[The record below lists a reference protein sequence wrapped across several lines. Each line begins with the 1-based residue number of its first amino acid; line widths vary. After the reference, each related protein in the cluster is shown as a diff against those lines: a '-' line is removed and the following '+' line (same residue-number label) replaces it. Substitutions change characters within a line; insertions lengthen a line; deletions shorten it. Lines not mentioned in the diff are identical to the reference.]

1 MHEPPVLP
9 YNPAPTTP
17 PPPTMKATHDIDA
30 ADARDYMR
38 RLGQAARESAT
49 VVAEAAAMD
58 RNAALVVL
66 HLLVEF
72 KSFPENTQQ
81 QV

>member
-1 MHEPPVLP
+1 
-9 YNPAPTTP
+9 
-17 PPPTMKATHDIDA
+17 MKAAHFIDT
-30 ADARDYMR
+30 DTVTYMR
-38 RLGQAARESAT
+38 RLGQAARKSAT
-49 VVAEAAAMD
+49 MD

-72 KSFPENTQQ
+72 QSFPENTQQ